1 MKNKLL
7 LLLFLSTL
15 LLTYRVSA
23 QTQQAVAFTLEQ
35 AVEYAMQNQPDLK
48 IAMVQEKIAQNQTDI
63 AKTALLLTVNGTVDM
78 RDNPRLPTSMFPG
91 KILENNPNA
100 PQYLPVRAGT
110 RYNLTASADATQ
122 PLFDATYFSAVKYA
136 KKNEQYQNQNLE
148 QTRLTSKLAVMQA
161 YYSALLNNEKLS
173 YSRSNADRNQKYYND
188 AKVKYENGN
197 LIKSDLDRFYL
208 DYLNAVTTLGN
219 DEKNAK
225 ASKDFLSSQIGL
237 PLQTELILSD
247 SLAKIAKI
255 DTTSITTI
263 DGKTS
268 YAESRPEYKMQ
279 VTQMQMNQL
288 SIQQTTRDYLP
299 KISAYG
305 FIAAQNFF
313 VIGNHWYPY
322 GYLGLKL
329 TVPIFDGFQRKNNVD
344 GYKLQIMNNQNNMQK
359 LKLSIDYEV
368 NNTASTLSNTYE
380 TLLIWQKN
388 VALAEDV
395 VKVNQV
401 RFAEAKISSA
411 DLTDSEN
418 TLTQTQNNYLSALY
432 DFLVA
437 KVNFEKAKGQL

>member
-7 LLLFLSTL
+7 LLFLLVLLST
-15 LLTYRVSA
+15 YKVYS
-23 QTQQAVAFTLEQ
+23 QTQQAVALSLEQ
-35 AVEYAMQNQPDLK
+35 AVDYAMQNQPDVK
-48 IAMVQEKIAQNQTDI
+48 IAVVQQRIAQNQTDI
-63 AKTALLLTVNGTVDM
+63 AKTALLLKVNGTVDG
-78 RDNPRLPTSMFPG
+78 RDNLRLPTSMFPG
-91 KILENNPNA
+91 KVLEANNPNA
-100 PQYLPVRAGT
+100 PQYLAVRAGT
-110 RYNLTASADATQ
+110 RYNLTASVDATQ

-136 KKNEQYQNQNLE
+136 KKNEQYQNENID
-148 QTRLTSKLAVMQA
+148 QTKLNSKLSVMQA
-161 YYSALLNNEKLS
+161 YYSALLNNEKLA
-173 YSRSNADRNQKYYND
+173 YSRSNAERNQKYYND

-208 DYLNAVTTLGN
+208 DYLNAVTTLQN

-247 SLAKIAKI
+247 SLTKIARI
-255 DTTSITTI
+255 DTNEV
-263 DGKTS
+263 KLVEEQTS

-305 FIAAQNFF
+305 LIAAQNFF
-313 VIGNHWYPY
+313 VMGNAWYPY
-322 GYLGLKL
+322 SYIGLKL
-329 TVPIFDGFQRKNNVD
+329 TVPIFDGFQRKNNID
-344 GYKLQIMNNQNNMQK
+344 NYRLQIINNQNNLQK
-359 LKLSIDYEV
+359 LKLNIDYEV
-368 NNTASTLSNTYE
+368 TNTATTLSTTYE

-401 RFAEAKISSA
+401 RLAEAKISSA
-411 DLTDSEN
+411 SLTDSEN

-432 DFLVA
+432 NFLVA
-437 KVNFEKAKGQL
+437 KVNYVKAKGQL